1 MPCIFFLLP
10 LATIITDL
18 QMKKNIALLAGGYS
32 GEYVISI
39 QTAHTIESN
48 LDADAYNVYKIV
60 VTREGWL
67 HEQADGTNVEVDKN
81 DFSLTIDGAKIKF
94 DCVFI
99 AIHGT
104 PGEDGRIQGYLDMLQ
119 LPYTT
124 CNAIVS
130 ALTFNKSYCN
140 KVVKDFNVVNI
151 ANSVHLIKGEPYSV
165 GNILEQLQMPMF
177 VKPNESGSSLG
188 VSKVKAIEDL
198 LPAIEKAFKEDN
210 QVLIE
215 EFIEGRE
222 LTIGVYRIDGYI
234 HTLPATEIVSKNE
247 FFDYEAKYTP
257 GVTSEITPAQIDESI
272 KEQLETKAAYIYRH
286 LNCRG
291 VVRMDFILQKSSN
304 KLYFLEVNTMPGQSE
319 NSIIPQQV
327 RATGMPLKE
336 FYGSLI
342 EDCLKNNLG

>member
-1 MPCIFFLLP
+1 
-10 LATIITDL
+10 
-18 QMKKNIALLAGGYS
+18 MKKNIALLAGGYS

-39 QTAHTIESN
+39 QTAQTIKKH
-48 LDADAYNVYKIV
+48 LDTEKYNVYTIIV
-60 VTREGWL
+60 TKEDWWYEGD
-67 HEQADGTNVEVDKN
+67 EGDKVSVDKN
-81 DFSLTIDGAKIKF
+81 DFTITLGGNKVVF
-94 DCVFI
+94 DMAFI

-104 PGEDGRIQGYLDMLQ
+104 PGEDGRMQGYLDMMDVA
-119 LPYTT
+119 YTS

-165 GNILEQLQMPMF
+165 GSILEMIQLPMF

-188 VSKVKAIEDL
+188 VTKVKSVEEL
-198 LPAIEKAFKEDN
+198 LPAIEKAFKEDD

-222 LTIGVYRIDGYI
+222 LTVGLYRVNGKLQV
-234 HTLPATEIVSKNE
+234 LPATEIVSKNE
-247 FFDYEAKYTP
+247 FFDFEAKYTP
-257 GVTSEITPAQIDESI
+257 GVTNEITPAPVTDDI
-272 KEQLETKAAYIYRH
+272 KEMLATKSEYIYKH

-291 VVRMDFILQKSSN
+291 IVRMDYILQEKTG

-319 NSIIPQQV
+319 ASIVPQQV
-327 RATGMPLKE
+327 HAAGISLKE
-336 FYGSLI
+336 CYGNLI
-342 EDCLKNNLG
+342 EACLADK

>member
-1 MPCIFFLLP
+1 M
-10 LATIITDL
+10 
-18 QMKKNIALLAGGYS
+18 AGGYS

-39 QTAHTIESN
+39 KTAETIEKN
-48 LDADAYNVYKIV
+48 LDSEKYNTYKIIV
-60 VTREGWL
+60 DRSGWWY
-67 HEQADGTNVEVDKN
+67 QAPDGKRLDVDKN
-81 DFSLTIDGAKIKF
+81 DFSLTINGEKVKF
-94 DCVFI
+94 DAAFI

-104 PGEDGRIQGYLDMLQ
+104 PGEDGRIQGYLDMVNV
-119 LPYTT
+119 PYNT

-140 KVVKDFNVVNI
+140 KVVKAFNIVNI

-165 GNILEQLQMPMF
+165 GNILEQLQLPMF

-188 VSKVKAIEDL
+188 VSKVKSVEEL
-198 LPAIEKAFKEDN
+198 LPAIEKAFKEDK

-222 LTIGVYRIDGYI
+222 LTIGVYRVDGYL

-257 GVTSEITPAQIDESI
+257 GVTNEITPAPINDSV
-272 KEQLETKAAYIYRH
+272 KDQLETKAAYIYRH

-291 VVRMDFILQKSSN
+291 VVRMDFILQKGTN
-304 KLYFLEVNTMPGQSE
+304 KLFFLEVNTMPGQSE
-319 NSIIPQQV
+319 NSIVPQQV
-327 RATGMPLKE
+327 MAAGKSLKD

-342 EDCLKNNLG
+342 EDTLKNETV

>member
-1 MPCIFFLLP
+1 M
-10 LATIITDL
+10 
-18 QMKKNIALLAGGYS
+18 KNIALLAGGYS

-39 QTAHTIESN
+39 QTAETIEKN
-48 LDADAYNVYKIV
+48 LDSSLYNIYKIII
-60 VTREGWL
+60 TKDGWW
-67 HEQADGTNVEVDKN
+67 HETTKGERIPVDKN
-81 DFSLTIDGAKIKF
+81 DFSLNIEDEKVNF

-104 PGEDGRIQGYLDMLQ
+104 PGEDGRIQGYLDMLDI
-119 LPYTT
+119 PYTT

-140 KVVKDFNVVNI
+140 KVVKAFNVVNI

-165 GNILEQLQMPMF
+165 GNILEQLQLPMF

-188 VSKVKAIEDL
+188 VSKVKSVEAL

-222 LTIGVYRIDGYI
+222 LTIGVYRVNGYLR
-234 HTLPATEIVSKNE
+234 TLPPTEIVSKNE

-257 GVTSEITPAQIDESI
+257 GG
-272 KEQLETKAAYIYRH
+272 L
-286 LNCRG
+286 
-291 VVRMDFILQKSSN
+291 
-304 KLYFLEVNTMPGQSE
+304 
-319 NSIIPQQV
+319 
-327 RATGMPLKE
+327 
-336 FYGSLI
+336 
-342 EDCLKNNLG
+342 

>member
-1 MPCIFFLLP
+1 
-10 LATIITDL
+10 
-18 QMKKNIALLAGGYS
+18 MKKNIALIAGGYS

-39 QTAHTIESN
+39 QTAQTIEKN
-48 LDADAYNVYKIV
+48 LDSNTYNTYKIII
-60 VTREGWL
+60 TRDGWW
-67 HEQADGTNVEVDKN
+67 HETDNGEKIAVDKN
-81 DFSLTIDGAKIKF
+81 DFSLLINGEKIIF

-104 PGEDGRIQGYLDMLQ
+104 PGEDGRIQGYLDMLNI
-119 LPYTT
+119 PYTT

-140 KVVKDFNVVNI
+140 KVVKSFNVVNI

-188 VSKVKAIEDL
+188 VSKVKAVEEL

-222 LTIGVYRIDGYI
+222 LTIGVYKVDGYLK
-234 HTLPATEIVSKNE
+234 TLPATEIVSKNE

-257 GVTSEITPAQIDESI
+257 GVTSEITPAPIEDKI
-272 KEQLETKAAYIYRH
+272 REQLEHKAAYIYRH

-291 VVRMDFILQKSSN
+291 IVRMDFILQKGTN
-304 KLYFLEVNTMPGQSE
+304 KLFFLEVNTMPGQSE
-319 NSIIPQQV
+319 NSIVPQQV
-327 RATGMPLKE
+327 RAANISLDS
-336 FYGSLI
+336 FYASII
-342 EDCLKNNLG
+342 EDCLKTTSM

>member
-1 MPCIFFLLP
+1 
-10 LATIITDL
+10 
-18 QMKKNIALLAGGYS
+18 MKSNIALLAGGYS

-39 QTAHTIESN
+39 QTARTIEQA
-48 LDADAYNVYKIV
+48 LDSERFNTYKII
-60 VTREGWL
+60 VTREGWW
-67 HEQADGTNVEVDKN
+67 HETADGGKVEVDKN
-81 DFSLTIDGAKIKF
+81 DFSLNIQGENIQF
-94 DCVFI
+94 DAVFI

-119 LPYTT
+119 IPYTS

-140 KVVKDFNVVNI
+140 KVVKALNVVNI

-165 GNILEQLQMPMF
+165 GAIFDTLRLPVF

-188 VSKVKAIEDL
+188 VSKVKAIGEL
-198 LPAIEKAFKEDN
+198 LPAIEKAFGEDN

-222 LTIGVYRIDGYI
+222 LTIGVYRIGDTIY
-234 HTLPATEIVSKNE
+234 TLPTTEILSTNE

-257 GVTSEITPAQIDESI
+257 GVTSEVTPAQITDTI
-272 KEQLETKAAYIYRH
+272 REQLETKAAHIYRH

-291 VVRMDFILQKSSN
+291 IVRMDFILEQPSE
-304 KLYFLEVNTMPGQSE
+304 KLFFLEVNTMPGQSE
-319 NSIIPQQV
+319 NSIVPQQV
-327 RATGMPLKE
+327 RAAGMDLKS
-336 FYGSLI
+336 FYGNILD
-342 EDCLKNNLG
+342 ETLRTAAHQNNHVASR

>member
-1 MPCIFFLLP
+1 
-10 LATIITDL
+10 
-18 QMKKNIALLAGGYS
+18 MKKNIALLAGGYS

-39 QTAHTIESN
+39 GTAKTIEQN
-48 LDADAYNVYKIV
+48 LDAERYNTYKII
-60 VTREGWL
+60 VTRDGWWHETGEGKKI
-67 HEQADGTNVEVDKN
+67 DVDKN
-81 DFSLTIDGAKIKF
+81 DFSLTIDGEKILF
-94 DCVFI
+94 DCAFI

-119 LPYTT
+119 IPYTS

-140 KVVKDFNVVNI
+140 KVVKAFNIVNI
-151 ANSVHLIKGEPYSV
+151 ANSVHLIKGEPYSM
-165 GNILEQLQMPMF
+165 GAILDVLRLPVF

-188 VSKVKAIEDL
+188 VSKVKSIEEL
-198 LPAIEKAFKEDN
+198 LPAIEKAFREDD

-222 LTIGVYRIDGYI
+222 LTIGVYKVGGKLY
-234 HTLPATEIVSKNE
+234 TLPATEIVSNNE

-257 GVTSEITPAQIDESI
+257 GVTSEITPARISDSI
-272 KEQLETKAAYIYRH
+272 REQLETKASYIYRH

-291 VVRMDFILQKSSN
+291 VVRMDFILQQPSN

-319 NSIIPQQV
+319 NSIVPQQV
-327 RATGMPLKE
+327 RAAGQDLTS
-336 FYGSLI
+336 FYGALL
-342 EDCLKNNLG
+342 EETLGAAER